1 MQPKFTTFSELP
13 IILSANDVAAV
24 LGISRAFAYSLF
36 HANDFPVIV
45 IGSRRLVNKDS
56 FINWLNNKEVPEG

>member
-1 MQPKFTTFSELP
+1 MLPAFLGYLALLP
-13 IILSANDVAAV
+13 IT
-24 LGISRAFAYSLF
+24 FF

-56 FINWLNNKEVPEG
+56 FINWLNQKEGAEG